1 LIRSWPPST
10 SKEAIAAKQNPILQT
25 NCRRARQ
32 LVPCGEWQQ
41 GDVPGLLDGT
51 GQASLVGG
59 ANASEP
65 PGHNLA
71 AFGHKPLQQPDIAIR
86 DRIDLLGTELA
97 DFFAA
102 EELSATAGSA

>member
-1 LIRSWPPST
+1 MR
-10 SKEAIAAKQNPILQT
+10 QG
-25 NCRRARQ
+25 RRKSR
-32 LVPCGEWQQ
+32 LVPCGKRQQ
-41 GDVPGLLDGT
+41 GDIPGLLDGP
-51 GQASLVGG
+51 GQSALMRSTHAGDP
-59 ANASEP
+59 AR
-65 PGHNLA
+65 HNLA